1 VTIANPWLARL
12 ERFESV
18 GSTNDIVDAW
28 LADGTAEVCVA
39 VADEQTA
46 GRGRSGRSWTAPAGS
61 ALLCSLGF
69 RPVLA
74 DPAQFWQWAAIVSL
88 SMAEAVESVAGA
100 APGTVRL
107 KWPNDLVVA
116 EDGHVRKL
124 AGVLGET
131 SGTNTEDQ
139 RVVVGIGVNA
149 GWRRADFPVDLAD
162 SMTSVAELAGPT
174 AGAERE
180 TARALR
186 DSLLDAFLD
195 HLQPRVSALHANRFP
210 GADWRARQ
218 LTNGELVRLE
228 RPDGTAE
235 TVRAID
241 VDAESGALVV
251 GSLSGEWPSRLVTVG
266 EIRHLRLGAQAGV

>member
-1 VTIANPWLARL
+1 MTVANPWPARL
-12 ERFESV
+12 ERFASV
-18 GSTNDIVDAW
+18 GSTNDIVGVW
-28 LADGTAEVCVA
+28 LAEGAAEVCVA

-46 GRGRSGRSWTAPAGS
+46 GRGRGGRSWTAPAGA

-69 RPVLA
+69 RPVAA
-74 DPAQFWQWAAIVSL
+74 DPAQLWQWAAIVSL
-88 SMAEAVESVAGA
+88 AMVGAIESVAGA
-100 APGTVRL
+100 PPATVRL

-131 SGTNTEDQ
+131 AGTGTADQ

-149 GWRRADFPVDLAD
+149 GWRRADFPPDLAD
-162 SMTSVAELAGPT
+162 SMTSVGELATG
-174 AGAERE
+174 AGFAGGWS
-180 TARALR
+180 ALALR
-186 DSLLDAFLD
+186 DRLLDAFLAG
-195 HLQPRVSALHANRFP
+195 LRPRVADLRSSRFP
-210 GADWRARQ
+210 AAEWRDRQ
-218 LTNGELVRLE
+218 LTNGELVSLE

-251 GSLSGEWPSRLVTVG
+251 GSPSGEWPARLVTVG
-266 EIRHLRLGAQAGV
+266 EIRHLRIGSAA